1 MTPFAVNTHSSGF
14 IIKNNQGYYI
24 MDKLTVSFS
33 ACAGMSLSMPDG
45 ILWIDA
51 LHDKKTTVYSTLSP
65 ELIDYMFNDSGFVGE
80 DKHGPDIIAFTH
92 CHTDHFSSRLCRI
105 AKSNWPDTRLMLPH
119 SYFPEQLLI
128 DGDRTDTMLGTT
140 RISFIRSRHSGKERL
155 HKSYFMHIYDGET
168 SILISG
174 DTSLSDPVFKEFAAE
189 NHIDIAFMNY
199 TWLLF
204 AKGRSVIEDIIQ
216 PKYLIIS
223 HLPFEEDDKA
233 KLRGTAFKGAS
244 MLKGIDDIRLL
255 TEPKQ
260 KEILILK

>member
-24 MDKLTVSFS
+24 MDKLTVLFS

-119 SYFPEQLLI
+119 SYFPEQL
-128 DGDRTDTMLGTT
+128 
-140 RISFIRSRHSGKERL
+140 
-155 HKSYFMHIYDGET
+155 
-168 SILISG
+168 
-174 DTSLSDPVFKEFAAE
+174 
-189 NHIDIAFMNY
+189 
-199 TWLLF
+199 
-204 AKGRSVIEDIIQ
+204 
-216 PKYLIIS
+216 
-223 HLPFEEDDKA
+223 
-233 KLRGTAFKGAS
+233 
-244 MLKGIDDIRLL
+244 
-255 TEPKQ
+255 
-260 KEILILK
+260 